1 MSIEW
6 NIWTFVG
13 TGITAF
19 CLILFV
25 VLAVMLLNNRF
36 SKEVRGY
43 LKDLQQTINEV
54 LKRHA
59 QTDDEIR
66 QWSQEFVL
74 EMRAKAQSLLDKEEE
89 LYSSTR
95 AKLRGFLDRLQK
107 LRKDVFPF

>member
-6 NIWTFVG
+6 NIWTLVG

-43 LKDLQQTINEV
+43 LKGLQQTINEV
-54 LKRHA
+54 LKGYS
-59 QTDDEIR
+59 QTDEQILE
-66 QWSQEFVL
+66 WSEDVVR
-74 EMRAKAQSLLDKEEE
+74 EMRAKARSLLDKQEE

-95 AKLRGFLDRLQK
+95 KKVVSFLNRLDRL
-107 LRKDVFPF
+107 RGGE